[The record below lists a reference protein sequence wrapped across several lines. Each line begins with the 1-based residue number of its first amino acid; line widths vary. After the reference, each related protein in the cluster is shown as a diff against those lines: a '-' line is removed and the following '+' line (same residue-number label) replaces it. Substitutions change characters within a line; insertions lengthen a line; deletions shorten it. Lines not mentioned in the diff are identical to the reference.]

1 MRQKLQENEKYP
13 IISFELAK
21 GNKERHGKRRDPQQ
35 FEIILNVEAILQK
48 GRGKKLSLSKLLRR
62 HSKH

>member
-13 IISFELAK
+13 TISFELAK
-21 GNKERHGKRRDPQQ
+21 GNKERHGKRRDRQQ
-35 FEIILNVEAILQK
+35 FEIILNVEAILRK
-48 GRGKKLSLSKLLRR
+48 GRGKKLSLTKLFRR